1 MKFIITESK
10 YEKVKNTIKKSID
23 EVGFIETIKRYKL
36 PIESLDHLLEKEDGN
51 YFSPNQL
58 RKILL
63 YYILTAESLPYRF
76 EMDPYEISLEDISG
90 YHRYTTCDLA
100 VIKNK
105 YGGSLR
111 YGLSGFFDPFIKPRY
126 SDDSFGTVL
135 FNWYTKGDWALHNM
149 HYVEIDRYDKTYTFD
164 PPKISSMKELKD
176 WYLNVVPQE
185 IIKNT
190 EKFIEY
196 VEEQENI
203 QKHPLREIDTLTR
216 LSNNRP

>member
-23 EVGFIETIKRYKL
+23 KVGLIETIKRYKL

-51 YFSPNQL
+51 YFSPDQL

-63 YYILTAESLPYRF
+63 YYTLTGEPLPYRF
-76 EMDPYEISLEDISG
+76 DIDPYVIHLEKMYNDNL
-90 YHRYTTCDLA
+90 YYTCDLS
-100 VIKNK
+100 VIKNRN
-105 YGGSLR
+105 GGPLR

-135 FNWYTKGDWALHNM
+135 FNWYTKGDWALPDTY
-149 HYVEIDRYDKTYTFD
+149 YVEIDRYDKTYTFD
-164 PPKISSMKELKD
+164 SPKISSIRELKD

-185 IIKNT
+185 IIKYT

-196 VEEQENI
+196 VEEQEDI
-203 QKHPLREIDTLTR
+203 
-216 LSNNRP
+216 